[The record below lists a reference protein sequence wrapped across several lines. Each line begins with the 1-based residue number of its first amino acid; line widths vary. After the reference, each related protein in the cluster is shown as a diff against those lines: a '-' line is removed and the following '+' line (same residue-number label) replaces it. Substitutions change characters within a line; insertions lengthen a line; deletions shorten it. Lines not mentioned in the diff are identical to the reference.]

1 MVHSLGRVE
10 NSDKPKCQTFVVVVV
25 VVVLFVSF
33 LRENEIDIV

>member
-25 VVVLFVSF
+25 VLFVSF

>member
-10 NSDKPKCQTFVVVVV
+10 NSDKPKCQTFAAVV

>member
-25 VVVLFVSF
+25 VVLFVSF
-33 LRENEIDIV
+33 LRESEIDIV